1 MKSLM
6 RGMMLPGSS
15 SVRSLHPAF
24 AVSPLARQ
32 RLLFAALC
40 IVWGANWLAMKA
52 GVATVP
58 PGFFSGTRWT
68 FAGLVLLGWWK
79 LQGGSFRMRRGVLIR
94 LVLVSLLLISIN
106 AVIMLYGLRYVPVG
120 LAAVINAGLTPV
132 AMLGFGVAFGF
143 ERFRL
148 RQLAAFALGIGG
160 IAVLFGPRAAEGT
173 LDYPELLGALA
184 IIFGNLF
191 YCYGSVASRPLM
203 RVVSPVL
210 LTATTNFAGGFI
222 LLIASLL
229 FEPGV
234 GQAMNFHWGAAAWA
248 GWLFMVFAGSLG
260 ATIIYFFLVRDWGPG
275 RTGMYAFVSPVIAIL
290 LGMVVYG
297 ERLDMVEVAGMVLM
311 LAGAAVALRRA

>member
-1 MKSLM
+1 M

-15 SVRSLHPAF
+15 SVPSLQPTVAL
-24 AVSPLARQ
+24 SPIVRQ
-32 RLLFAALC
+32 RLLFATLC
-40 IVWGANWLAMKA
+40 VVWGANWLAMKA

-79 LQGGSFRMRRGVLIR
+79 LQGGSFRIRRRVVWR
-94 LVLVSLLLISIN
+94 LVLVSLMLISFN

-132 AMLGFGVAFGF
+132 AMLGFGVAFGI
-143 ERFRL
+143 ERFRR

-160 IAVLFGPRAAEGT
+160 ILVLFGPKAIEGR
-173 LDYPELLGALA
+173 LNYPELLGALA
-184 IIFGNLF
+184 IIVGNLF
-191 YCYGSVASRPLM
+191 YCYGSVASLPLM

-210 LTATTNFAGGFI
+210 LTATTNFTGGFI
-222 LLIASLL
+222 LLILSLL

-234 GQAMNFHWGAAAWA
+234 GQAMTFHWGAAAWA
-248 GWLFMVFAGSLG
+248 GWLFMVIAGSLG

-275 RTGMYAFVSPVIAIL
+275 RTGTYAFVSPVIAIM

-297 ERLDMVEVAGMVLM
+297 ERLDAIEVAGMVLM
-311 LAGAAVALRRA
+311 LAGAAIALRRA